1 LKQLLWVLAPCQ
13 TSFTDGISRL
23 AAEFAVSTAASLAD
37 ALAQLRRTVVDIVLV
52 SLPQG
57 GWDSNAI
64 GQQFAAI
71 DPALP
76 VVLCGP
82 KGFVNSG
89 ADGAQSAIH
98 YIEEPATPEKLRQVL
113 ASVSR
118 PHAAEQWKSLLVG
131 DSLAMQEVRE
141 IIALVGSRRSTILIT
156 GETGTG
162 KEIAARAI
170 HKASGRAHLPMVAIN
185 CAALPENLLE
195 AELFGHTRGAFTG
208 AVNARVGLFEQ
219 AHRGTIFLD
228 EIGDMPLPLQAK
240 LLRVLQEREIQRIGS
255 SETVRL
261 DVRVMAATNGN
272 LSAAVAEK
280 RFRQD
285 LFYRLNVV
293 PLKMPALRDRI
304 DDIPVLVE
312 HFIRKI
318 CDLERTA
325 AKQVTPEAMD
335 YLMSYSWPGNVRQ
348 LEHGVESAIALSGA
362 RSLLYPSDFSLPSD
376 LAALDRGILSEID
389 LPESGIDFEVLMA
402 SIEKTILERALLKSR
417 GNKARAADLLNL
429 KRTTLVSKFKALQ
442 SCA

>member
-1 LKQLLWVLAPCQ
+1 MSNLAADFTVSPVESLAAAFDHIRRTAVDLMLISLPLDHWKPETLLKQ
-13 TSFTDGISRL
+13 I
-23 AAEFAVSTAASLAD
+23 AA
-37 ALAQLRRTVVDIVLV
+37 VDP
-52 SLPQG
+52 SLPV
-57 GWDSNAI
+57 A
-64 GQQFAAI
+64 F
-71 DPALP
+71 
-76 VVLCGP
+76 CGP
-82 KGFVNSG
+82 KSLVDSG
-89 ADGAQSAIH
+89 GGTYQMEASH
-98 YIEEPATPEKLRQVL
+98 FIEEPVTEEKLRRVL
-113 ASVSR
+113 GFAPR
-118 PHAAEQWKSLLVG
+118 PPAAELWKGLLVG
-131 DSLAMQEVRE
+131 DSRAMQEVRE
-141 IIALVGSRRSTILIT
+141 IIALIGNRRSTVLIT

-170 HKASGRAHLPMVAIN
+170 HMASARGHLPIVAVN

-208 AVNARVGLFEQ
+208 AINARVGLFEQ

-228 EIGDMPLPLQAK
+228 EVGEMPLPLQVK

-261 DVRVMAATNGN
+261 DVRVIAATNGDLN
-272 LSAAVAEK
+272 TAVAQK

-304 DDIPVLVE
+304 EDIPALVE
-312 HFIRKI
+312 HFIHKI
-318 CDLERTA
+318 CELERSPI
-325 AKQVTPEAMD
+325 KQASPEAMD

-348 LEHGVESAIALSGA
+348 LEHAVESAIALAGA
-362 RSLLYPSDFSLPSD
+362 RAILYPSDFPL
-376 LAALDRGILSEID
+376 ALDHAGPDLGVFSEID
-389 LPESGIDFEVLMA
+389 LPESGIDFEELMA
-402 SIEKTILERALLKSR
+402 SIEKKILERALLKSR

>member
-1 LKQLLWVLAPCQ
+1 M
-13 TSFTDGISRL
+13 
-23 AAEFAVSTAASLAD
+23 STAGNLAD
-37 ALAQLRRTVVDIVLV
+37 ALVHLRRTAVDIVLV
-52 SLPQG
+52 SLPQD
-57 GWDSNAI
+57 GWDANAI
-64 GQQFAAI
+64 VQQVAAV
-71 DPALP
+71 DPSLP
-76 VVLCGP
+76 VVICGP
-82 KGFVNSG
+82 SG
-89 ADGAQSAIH
+89 AEVAQSAVH
-98 YIEEPATPEKLRQVL
+98 YIEEPPTPEKLRHAL
-113 ASVSR
+113 GGVSR
-118 PHAAEQWKSLLVG
+118 PHVVEPWRSLLVG
-131 DSLAMQEVRE
+131 DSLAMREVRE
-141 IIALVGSRRSTILIT
+141 IITLVGSRRATILIT

-170 HKASGRAHLPMVAIN
+170 HKASGRAHLPMVAVN

-195 AELFGHTRGAFTG
+195 AELFGHTKGAFTG
-208 AVNARVGLFEQ
+208 AVNARIGLFEQ

-261 DVRVMAATNGN
+261 DVRVMAATNSD
-272 LSAAVAEK
+272 LSAAVAQK

-293 PLKMPALRDRI
+293 PLKMPSLRDRI

-312 HFIRKI
+312 HFIGKI
-318 CDLERTA
+318 CELERTA
-325 AKQVTPEAMD
+325 PKQVSPEAMD

-348 LEHGVESAIALSGA
+348 LEHAVESAIALSGG
-362 RSLLYPSDFSLPSD
+362 RSVLHPSDFPLPSD

-389 LPESGIDFEVLMA
+389 LPESGIDFEGLMA